1 MLFSGL
7 RGQQTT
13 RAGRLKT
20 RSKSLRQQ
28 VRRRPSSIQCDAQ
41 LEFSELREH
50 RERAGPIFMTDRCCF
65 LTRSSAGSCDLK
77 RLANADDDT
86 CNSQFTNE
94 TACTTGSQGGA
105 PCHWCKSAA
114 VLSSSPGASR
124 AWITHADTATR
135 LGCTFSQSHHHSMF
149 PWQGTGCV
157 ERSFSGCGGGEQS
170 LRRKHAHHRY
180 PRHVTTTRIM
190 LGCHP
195 GSSRAP
201 SSRSPS
207 ARFSIHI
214 RRPSRGRVN
223 FKPPCTSPRPTPRR
237 QALTSGTVTV
247 TVAAASC

>member
-1 MLFSGL
+1 MRSLATKTRRQGVDASGARTTSQTHHEVHDGFETMLFSGL

-50 RERAGPIFMTDRCCF
+50 RERAGPIFMMDRCCF

-77 RLANADDDT
+77 RLAIADDDT

-135 LGCTFSQSHHHSMF
+135 LGCTFSQSHPCSH
-149 PWQGTGCV
+149 GK
-157 ERSFSGCGGGEQS
+157 E
-170 LRRKHAHHRY
+170 
-180 PRHVTTTRIM
+180 
-190 LGCHP
+190 LG
-195 GSSRAP
+195 ALNAL
-201 SSRSPS
+201 S
-207 ARFSIHI
+207 AAV
-214 RRPSRGRVN
+214 G
-223 FKPPCTSPRPTPRR
+223 
-237 QALTSGTVTV
+237 
-247 TVAAASC
+247 AASSH